1 MLDYNEIYVL
11 LNSYSYNEKS
21 LKVYDNKT
29 NMEIVDIN
37 EILKIK
43 SAFFINEYYK
53 NECSKLEQK
62 RPGSKIKFKEEFYKE
77 CIDKLYTQL
86 FIEKFGK
93 NENSFTDSAD
103 ENWVEFLYKY
113 KDIGT
118 AYLRFL
124 LRNSG
129 KDLEDIQFKNV
140 LEESEL
146 KIPTVIYKKVNFI
159 INEPI
164 NKQSGVKVFLN
175 KLKAFFSKRNKE
187 KLKLN

>member
-1 MLDYNEIYVL
+1 MLDYNEIYVI
-11 LNSYSYNEKS
+11 LNSYSYNEKNS
-21 LKVYDNKT
+21 KVYDNKT
-29 NMEIVDIN
+29 NVEIIDIN
-37 EILKIK
+37 DILKIK

-53 NECSKLEQK
+53 NECSKIERK
-62 RPGSKIKFKEEFYKE
+62 RPGSKIKFKEEFFKE
-77 CIDKLYTQL
+77 CIDKLYTRL
-86 FIEKFGK
+86 FIEKFEK

-129 KDLEDIQFKNV
+129 KDLENIQFKNV
-140 LEESEL
+140 FDESEF

-164 NKQSGVKVFLN
+164 NKNNTFKVFFN
-175 KLKAFFSKRNKE
+175 RLKAFFSNKDKE
-187 KLKLN
+187 RLKLN

>member
-1 MLDYNEIYVL
+1 MLDYNEIYVI

-21 LKVYDNKT
+21 SMVYDNKT
-29 NMEIVDIN
+29 NVEIIDIN
-37 EILKIK
+37 DMLRIK

-53 NECSKLEQK
+53 NECSKIEQK
-62 RPGSKIKFKEEFYKE
+62 RPGSKIKFKEEFFKE
-77 CIDKLYTQL
+77 CIDKLYTRL
-86 FIEKFGK
+86 FIEKFEK

-129 KDLEDIQFKNV
+129 KDLENIQFKILRV
-140 LEESEL
+140 L
-146 KIPTVIYKKVNFI
+146 T
-159 INEPI
+159 
-164 NKQSGVKVFLN
+164 
-175 KLKAFFSKRNKE
+175 KE
-187 KLKLN
+187 DSHACKNQG

>member
-1 MLDYNEIYVL
+1 MLDYNEIYVI

-21 LKVYDNKT
+21 LKVYNNKT
-29 NMEIVDIN
+29 NMEIANIN
-37 EILKIK
+37 DILKIK
-43 SAFFINEYYK
+43 SAFFVNEYYK
-53 NECSKLEQK
+53 NECSKIAQK

-77 CIDKLYTQL
+77 CIDKLYAIL
-86 FIEKFGK
+86 FIEKFDS
-93 NENSFTDSAD
+93 NESSFTDSAD
-103 ENWVEFLYKY
+103 ENWVEFLYKH

-129 KDLEDIQFKNV
+129 KDLESIQFKNV
-140 LEESEL
+140 FDESEL
-146 KIPTVIYKKVNFI
+146 KVPTVNYKKVNFI

-164 NKQSGVKVFLN
+164 AKQSGFKVFFS
-175 KLKAFFSKRNKE
+175 KLEAFFSNRNKE

>member
-1 MLDYNEIYVL
+1 MLDYNEIYVI

-21 LKVYDNKT
+21 SKVYDNKT
-29 NMEIVDIN
+29 NVEIIDIN
-37 EILKIK
+37 DILKIK

-53 NECSKLEQK
+53 NECSKIEQK
-62 RPGSKIKFKEEFYKE
+62 RPGSKIKFKEQFFKE
-77 CIDKLYTQL
+77 CIDKLYTRL
-86 FIEKFGK
+86 FIEKFEK
-93 NENSFTDSAD
+93 NKNSFTDSAD

-129 KDLEDIQFKNV
+129 KDLENIQFKNV
-140 LEESEL
+140 FDESEC

-164 NKQSGVKVFLN
+164 NKQSGFKVFLS
-175 KLKAFFSKRNKE
+175 KLKAFFSNRNKE
-187 KLKLN
+187 NSKLN